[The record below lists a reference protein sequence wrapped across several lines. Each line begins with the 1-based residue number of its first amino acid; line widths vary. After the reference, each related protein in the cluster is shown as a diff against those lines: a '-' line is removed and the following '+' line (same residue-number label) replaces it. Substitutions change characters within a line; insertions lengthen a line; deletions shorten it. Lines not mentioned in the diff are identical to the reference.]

1 MADPAVAR
9 SGFHLPAPEGEAG
22 VRREETGHLP
32 VIRRLDSQTINQIAA
47 GEVVERPASAVK
59 ELVENALD
67 AGATRIEIDLERA
80 GRALIRVSDNGIG
93 MTEDQVLLAL
103 ERHATSKITRAEDLL
118 AVSTMGFRGEALP
131 TLASVSKFRL
141 SSGVAHG
148 ARVVVTAHGGQV
160 QVSSGDAGPR
170 GTTVSMED
178 LFFNVPARLKFLRTD
193 ATELSAIV
201 DAVSRHAIARPDVAF
216 TLRHAAGGPAHEAL
230 RTSGSGDFATTLQEV
245 WGRDLTAAL
254 LPVDHYQDG
263 VRLTGMVSPPH
274 VSRATR
280 THQWLWV
287 NGRPVRSKTLMAAID
302 QAFRAWTPER
312 RFPLA
317 ALMIWTDPAGVDV
330 NVSPTKSEVKFRDES
345 TVFRAMVSAIKR
357 AVAASGMVPG
367 AEAVH
372 LANEAARDARGDLP
386 AGSPPEMPWGPGAFG
401 MSQRA
406 QAPLGSEESTAW
418 LGAGTLFARP
428 FAGGSSGLADGV
440 SLGAAGGVT
449 GVLPDLL
456 HEFRLIG
463 QWAATFIL
471 GDSPHGLIV
480 IDQHVAHERILYERL
495 WAERARDGVPVQ
507 PLLSPETLHLSRASA
522 LIAQQN
528 LAELAR
534 AGFDV
539 EPFGPESFLVR
550 GVPAIWRG
558 RSPLSV
564 LRDVLDE
571 LAEGRA
577 AGCLGTGTADVFA
590 MAACKMAVKAGDPL
604 AEAEMKKLVED
615 LATLDNP
622 FFCPH
627 GRPITI
633 LIPTSD
639 IARRFKR

>member
-1 MADPAVAR
+1 
-9 SGFHLPAPEGEAG
+9 
-22 VRREETGHLP
+22 
-32 VIRRLDSQTINQIAA
+32 
-47 GEVVERPASAVK
+47 VVERPASAVK

-80 GRALIRVSDNGIG
+80 GRALIRVTDNGIG

-141 SSGVAHG
+141 SSGTTHG

-160 QVSSGDAGPR
+160 QVSPGDAGPR

-287 NGRPVRSKTLMAAID
+287 NGRPVRSKTLMVAID
-302 QAFRAWTPER
+302 QAFRSWTPER
-312 RFPLA
+312 RYPLA

-386 AGSPPEMPWGPGAFG
+386 VGGSGSMPWGPGALG

-406 QAPLGSEESTAW
+406 QAPLGTDDHAATAW

-428 FAGGSSGLADGV
+428 VGGGAGSGLADGV
-440 SLGAAGGVT
+440 SLGAVGGVT

-471 GDSPHGLIV
+471 GDSPHGLVV

-507 PLLSPETLHLSRASA
+507 PMLTPETLHLSRASA
-522 LIAQQN
+522 LIARQN
-528 LAELAR
+528 LSELAR

-558 RSPLSV
+558 RSPISV

-571 LAEGRA
+571 LAEGRP

-633 LIPTSD
+633 LVPTPE